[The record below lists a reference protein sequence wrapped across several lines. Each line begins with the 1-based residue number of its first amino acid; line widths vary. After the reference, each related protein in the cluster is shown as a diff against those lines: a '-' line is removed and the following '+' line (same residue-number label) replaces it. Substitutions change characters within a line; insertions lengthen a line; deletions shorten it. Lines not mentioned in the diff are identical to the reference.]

1 MAQDHATCCKRAMP
15 SAFYCLPCSVY
26 KNKPVASNQIPCNLP
41 KNQGRDHLIGKSH
54 GRIVNQLGTDLFTE
68 NNLRWF
74 FADALQQESP
84 VFTTKTTPVEAWK
97 DYLRTIRADVEFVM
111 SCHAP
116 PPPPPP
122 DVPHRHK
129 TTKVVARQISSPSFA
144 RLAPHG
150 WARLLCCWDDASQS
164 SHCQRPDCKYTHV
177 STILDEWGLPMDDMS
192 NWISCFRHHPCTFA
206 GMDGGCRYH
215 PYNFSDW
222 DIPEHSLTPVEE
234 STSGVLPIHLE
245 KPSRAEEI
253 ILCPTHTGWA
263 PQNRIFTRCLL
274 LAVHEYLYGYGWN
287 GQDAQN
293 DAEIA

>member
-1 MAQDHATCCKRAMP
+1 
-15 SAFYCLPCSVY
+15 
-26 KNKPVASNQIPCNLP
+26 
-41 KNQGRDHLIGKSH
+41 
-54 GRIVNQLGTDLFTE
+54 
-68 NNLRWF
+68 
-74 FADALQQESP
+74 
-84 VFTTKTTPVEAWK
+84 
-97 DYLRTIRADVEFVM
+97 M

-122 DVPHRHK
+122 DVPHRPK

-150 WARLLCCWDDASQS
+150 WARLLCCWDDAPQS
-164 SHCQRPDCKYTHV
+164 VHCQRPGCQYTHV
-177 STILDEWGLPMDDMS
+177 RTILEEWGLPVDDMS
-192 NWISCFRHHPCTFA
+192 NWISCFRHQPCTFA

-245 KPSRAEEI
+245 TPSRAEEL
-253 ILCPTHTGWA
+253 ILYPTNTGWA
-263 PQNRIFTRCLL
+263 PQNSIFTRCVL
-274 LAVHEYLYGYGWN
+274 LAVHEYLYGYGWWS
-287 GQDAQN
+287 QDAQN